1 MGLLPLC
8 LSVPL
13 LSRATAMDSVDEE
26 PPPRASIGYLL
37 LRLVLEKDRTA
48 VESSTP
54 TSTHVAPQGE
64 SPRCR
69 APPPTSE
76 PLPAPLDTPHL
87 FLTLEGRRTVLETD
101 DG

>member
-1 MGLLPLC
+1 ME
-8 LSVPL
+8 S
-13 LSRATAMDSVDEE
+13 SEEE

-37 LRLVLEKDRTA
+37 LRLVLERDRTA

-54 TSTHVAPQGE
+54 QHVASEG
-64 SPRCR
+64 SPRR
-69 APPPTSE
+69 QAPPRTPE